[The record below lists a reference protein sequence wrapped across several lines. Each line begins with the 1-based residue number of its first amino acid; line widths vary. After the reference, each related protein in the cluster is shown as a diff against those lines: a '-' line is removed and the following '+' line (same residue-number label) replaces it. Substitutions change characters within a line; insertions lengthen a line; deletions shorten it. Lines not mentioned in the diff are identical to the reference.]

1 MRKSF
6 FVRRHPDVKLEDPS
20 LFISTYSRLP
30 NNHYGP
36 ATITAPYVQQM
47 QVQAASDRWHLHLQ
61 LYMLVTVVK
70 RKASTIS
77 KNLFHVHGRTC
88 SNVRIV

>member
-36 ATITAPYVQQM
+36 ATITAPYVQQ
-47 QVQAASDRWHLHLQ
+47 VQAAFDGWHLHLQ
-61 LYMLVTVVK
+61 LCMLVTVV
-70 RKASTIS
+70 SIGIIS
-77 KNLFHVHGRTC
+77 GRSHPYWT
-88 SNVRIV
+88 